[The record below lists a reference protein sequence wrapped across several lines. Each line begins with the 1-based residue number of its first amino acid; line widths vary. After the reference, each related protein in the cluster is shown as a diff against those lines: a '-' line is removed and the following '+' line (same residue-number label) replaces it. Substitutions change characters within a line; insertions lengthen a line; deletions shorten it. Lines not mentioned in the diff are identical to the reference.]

1 MNSVRDITTLKGAG
15 PNLDQLDT
23 LSPLNVLSA
32 EYAILA
38 PVAATFTEETDPDSG
53 KFTIASGSN
62 TPGFTAS
69 TSIIDMFWND
79 GASKRLTLTC
89 TAVAGALISFTS
101 DGTGD
106 PLPSVGTTVYVQ
118 KRQTLEV
125 AVHYGNP
132 MFAMSFETSANPGAL
147 GQLQVVMNPAVEEY
161 DATQTI
167 DANELVRLS
176 SGDDVLS
183 QFAAPEGDPII
194 RYFSFINL
202 CLAAGTFK
210 MISANGT

>member
-23 LSPLNVLSA
+23 LSPFNVLSA
-32 EYAILA
+32 EYSIPA
-38 PVAATFTEETDPDSG
+38 PVVATFTLQSDSDSG
-53 KFTIASGSN
+53 KFTIDSGSN
-62 TPGFTAS
+62 TPGFVAS
-69 TSIIDMFWND
+69 SSIIDMFWDD
-79 GASKRLTLTC
+79 GASKRLQMTC
-89 TAVAGALISFTS
+89 TAVVGALISFTS
-101 DGTGD
+101 DGGD
-106 PLPSVGTTVYVQ
+106 ALPLIGTKVYVQ
-118 KRQTLEV
+118 RRLTLEA

-132 MFAMSFETSANPGAL
+132 VFAMSFETSANPGAL

-161 DATQTI
+161 NATQTI

-202 CLAAGTFK
+202 GLAAGTFK
-210 MISANGT
+210 LISANGT